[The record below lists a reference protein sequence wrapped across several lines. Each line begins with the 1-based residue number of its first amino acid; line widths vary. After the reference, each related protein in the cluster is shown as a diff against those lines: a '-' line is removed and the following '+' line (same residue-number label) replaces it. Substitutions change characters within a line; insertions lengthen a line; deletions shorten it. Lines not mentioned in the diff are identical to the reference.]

1 MYLGLAFVYLG
12 IAIAEQSLWAVLLLP
27 VVLTIILNRA
37 IKPEEAFL
45 ERQFGMDYI
54 RYKAKVRR
62 WL

>member
-1 MYLGLAFVYLG
+1 
-12 IAIAEQSLWAVLLLP
+12 LWAIILLP

-45 ERQFGMDYI
+45 ERRFGGDYI
-54 RYKAKVRR
+54 QYKAEVRR